1 MPFSRRPSV
10 SASVCQGLGARAS
23 RAHTSPDA
31 FSQTDLAFTVMCLP
45 SFVVVVVV
53 VFVNAHRNGDA
64 RSLHVFAKARQARCG
79 RDSVACCCSFVC
91 TGCVV
96 VIHHVLGCPCA
107 SSLC

>member
-45 SFVVVVVV
+45 SCVVVVV
-53 VFVNAHRNGDA
+53 
-64 RSLHVFAKARQARCG
+64 SLSMPIVTGTRARCMYLQKHV
-79 RDSVACCCSFVC
+79 RPDVEE
-91 TGCVV
+91 TLLLVV
-96 VIHHVLGCPCA
+96 VHSSVLVV
-107 SSLC
+107 L